1 MVLGVRR
8 VTVVAV
14 VVVSVIVVVIVIVV
28 VSSSFGVV
36 LCWGIW
42 VSVLVTSPF
51 SLT

>member
-1 MVLGVRR
+1 M
-8 VTVVAV
+8 TVVAV
-14 VVVSVIVVVIVIVV
+14 VVVSVIVTVIVIVI

-36 LCWGIW
+36 LCWEVW